1 MPVIQAVTNVSL
13 KIISTKDDFQL
24 DSRIFGKDSRAQI
37 QSTGSDKSFS
47 SSTSS
52 TDSNVSLLGSSYSEN
67 SVLKSSPKLIKST
80 DSDASNTASTKK
92 VHHPSQSS
100 GVSSNSSDNNHYH
113 PDFKC
118 VRISRFSDNR
128 EGYLVLFDK
137 ALHDYDRLKE
147 DKVYN
152 FKSVFRWK
160 DDRKSRS
167 SPSRSGSKKLI
178 FLLGDL
184 VQLSVTKRNP
194 TRDYYHSQISLKFN
208 SSKATSLS
216 TTPRRKYTAIA
227 AAAVAQ
233 GAQKLQTITSS
244 NVSKQ
249 AAIIKTPVS
258 ISNSKLEESK

>member
-24 DSRIFGKDSRAQI
+24 DSRIFGKEPRAKM
-37 QSTGSDKSFS
+37 QSNGSDKSFS

-52 TDSNVSLLGSSYSEN
+52 TDSNVSLLGSSYSGN
-67 SVLKSSPKLIKST
+67 SVPKSSPKLINST

-100 GVSSNSSDNNHYH
+100 GVSSNSSDNNQYY

-118 VRISRFSDNR
+118 VRISRSSDNR

-147 DKVYN
+147 DRVYT

-167 SPSRSGSKKLI
+167 SPSRSGSNKLI

-208 SSKATSLS
+208 SSQATSLS
-216 TTPRRKYTAIA
+216 TTSRRRYTASA

-233 GAQKLQTITSS
+233 GAQKLQTIPSS
-244 NVSKQ
+244 NVNKPT
-249 AAIIKTPVS
+249 AIIKTPVK
-258 ISNSKLEESK
+258 ISTSKLEESK